1 MRYGNWMAEEIH
13 LGPAIQGSAR
23 ADTKAESASF
33 DLELLGAPSEGWRAE
48 FNARLAGGA
57 PVTFERRAAGR
68 AAMALRVVCSGPS
81 QVPGILVLL
90 KKAVAETNG
99 EMVRRE
105 EKRNSDRNE
114 QAAKRADLERA
125 LNAELTKI
133 V

>member
-1 MRYGNWMAEEIH
+1 MAEEIH

-57 PVTFERRAAGR
+57 PVTFERRTAGR
-68 AAMALRVVCSGPS
+68 AAMALRIVCSGPS
-81 QVPGILVLL
+81 KVPGILDLL
-90 KKAVAETNG
+90 KKVVAETNG

-105 EKRNSDRNE
+105 EKRNADRNE
-114 QAAKRADLERA
+114 QAAKRDELERA
-125 LNAELTKI
+125 MNAELAKI

>member
-1 MRYGNWMAEEIH
+1 MAEEIH

-23 ADTKAESASF
+23 ADTKAESATF

-48 FNARLAGGA
+48 FNVRFAGGA

-81 QVPGILVLL
+81 AVPGILQLL
-90 KKAVAETNG
+90 RKAVADTNG

-105 EKRNSDRNE
+105 EKRTLDRNE
-114 QAAKRADLERA
+114 QAAKRDELERA
-125 LNAELTKI
+125 VNAELVKL